1 MAGEPQSPQGLV
13 QRIQPAH
20 VENVVFIGT
29 VSGSVYMEQHVVLQL
44 CIQPEVGHEKSY
56 RCFLRTCVCVQGKST
71 KHLAAALKCPR
82 CTHAEGRIE
91 AGRPSLEP
99 HPSRCRRCW
108 QQLARCRWLAG
119 RPYPNQTP
127 HLGPATAWES

>member
-44 CIQPEVGHEKSY
+44 CIQPEVGHEK
-56 RCFLRTCVCVQGKST
+56 
-71 KHLAAALKCPR
+71 
-82 CTHAEGRIE
+82 
-91 AGRPSLEP
+91 
-99 HPSRCRRCW
+99 
-108 QQLARCRWLAG
+108 
-119 RPYPNQTP
+119 
-127 HLGPATAWES
+127 ATAASFAHVYVCRENRLSTWRLH